1 MELRDLRYSV
11 SSLDGEWRLWYPNMF
26 VYVFLCSLQ
35 EVSVTICDLPD
46 TVIGSLKAETYFMDL
61 LLCFDKAR
69 GGLVKDHMQY
79 GGIGG
84 VIRCFLSLEE
94 PGREMDT
101 S

>member
-1 MELRDLRYSV
+1 M
-11 SSLDGEWRLWYPNMF
+11 SSCVLFKRCLSQFVMF
-26 VYVFLCSLQ
+26 Q
-35 EVSVTICDLPD
+35 T
-46 TVIGSLKAETYFMDL
+46 LKAETYFMDL

-69 GGLVKDHMQY
+69 GVGGHVKDHMQY